1 MIINVYEDLDT
12 FEEFILE
19 VDNMKDV
26 LSGIKMLKGQEY
38 SDKVLKSNYR
48 FILTSTNKDTPTI
61 SLNPDTFLSNLTG
74 YTNLFLIPDIS
85 GELPA
90 AFIPLITAAAF
101 EASAAIGLSFGAAMV
116 AAEVA
121 VMAAEIIV
129 AVGVSMALNGLMQL
143 ISPTTSFSSDP
154 AQAQQMQSALFNG
167 APLIREQGGSV
178 PLWYGSSY
186 VGGVLISSSISTAE
200 G

>member
-12 FEEFILE
+12 FEEFE
-19 VDNMKDV
+19 FKADNMKDI
-26 LSGIKMLKGQEY
+26 LSGIKMIKGQEY
-38 SDKVLKSNYR
+38 SDNILQTKYQ
-48 FILTSTNKDTPTI
+48 FILTSNDKAIFPI
-61 SLNPDTFLSNLTG
+61 SLNKDSFLSNLTG
-74 YTNLFLIPDIS
+74 YDNLFLFPDIS

-90 AFIPLITAAAF
+90 AFIPLIWAAAV
-101 EASAAIGLSFGAAMV
+101 ETATAIGIEAGAAV
-116 AAEVA
+116 LIGEAA
-121 VMAAEIIV
+121 VMAAEAVV
-129 AVGVSMALNGLMQL
+129 AIGVSMALNGLMQL

-154 AQAQQMQSALFNG
+154 AQAQQMQSSLFNG

-186 VGGVLISSSISTAE
+186 IGGVLISSSISTAE

>member
-1 MIINVYEDLDT
+1 MIVKVYEDLENFD
-12 FEEFILE
+12 EFNFN
-19 VDNMKDV
+19 VDNMKDI
-26 LSGIKMLKGQEY
+26 LSGIKMNKGEEY
-38 SDKVLKSNYR
+38 SDNILYKNCQY
-48 FILTSTNKDTPTI
+48 ILTSNNPEVVPI
-61 SLNPDTFLSNLTG
+61 SLNEETFLSEICGYDNL
-74 YTNLFLIPDIS
+74 YIIPETS

-90 AFIPLITAAAF
+90 AVVAAISMAAAD
-101 EASAAIGLSFGAAMV
+101 AAMAIGLSAGLATTFASAV
-116 AAEVA
+116 

-129 AVGVSMALNGLMQL
+129 AVGVSMALNGIMQL

-154 AQAQQMQSALFNG
+154 AQAQQMQSSLFNG

-186 VGGVLISSSISTAE
+186 IGGVLISSSISTAE